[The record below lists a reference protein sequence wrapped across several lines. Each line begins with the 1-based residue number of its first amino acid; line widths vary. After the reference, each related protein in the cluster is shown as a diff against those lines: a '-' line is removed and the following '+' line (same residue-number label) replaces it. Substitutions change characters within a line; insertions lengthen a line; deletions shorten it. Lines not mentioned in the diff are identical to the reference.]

1 MWKEKYGLL
10 SEPAVPKLSLIFSL
24 LCTQAAG
31 TSALWATAHEAKGSL
46 LNTTQTL
53 TAAPKLEVFPSVSM
67 SSASCSK
74 ILVSWAA
81 HFCSKVFPAG
91 IRSGHSSFQGN
102 QVSASRPGQA
112 PRVIILNSYGAQQ
125 KDWPLYYCH
134 GSHDPGLC
142 PLLALPGGTHSGAVH
157 SISAFTHHRWHSSL
171 CAEGGLPRTGPRS
184 RVGNG
189 QIASRQISCT
199 HRTCN
204 AMDPLS
210 NLRATGDKA
219 ILF

>member
-1 MWKEKYGLL
+1 M
-10 SEPAVPKLSLIFSL
+10 
-24 LCTQAAG
+24 
-31 TSALWATAHEAKGSL
+31 SA
-46 LNTTQTL
+46 
-53 TAAPKLEVFPSVSM
+53 P
-67 SSASCSK
+67 
-74 ILVSWAA
+74 
-81 HFCSKVFPAG
+81 
-91 IRSGHSSFQGN
+91 
-102 QVSASRPGQA
+102 RPGQA

-184 RVGNG
+184 RAGNG

-219 ILF
+219 ILFWYHHNDRFKRVSHLHTLCMYTQRAGWVIWKTIPKLFKLCLLFVTTWEIKIQGPTYWSLILSIEGRYFCLL